1 MNFSKL
7 LSSRQSILR
16 QAHLANLAFS
26 YFTISRLADRAAKAG
41 LSQRV
46 RLRATSV
53 GEETIP
59 ASLTALTGSQ
69 SVIEEHFSDEDVLQ
83 LADSM
88 EFALEGPFVEVEFT
102 LDDSV
107 SYVSGH
113 RSGRSLGVRQLI
125 AHRGEYLIGTNTR
138 RVIEEMCRHD
148 HLINR
153 HTLKESRQFPFHRL
167 V

>member
-102 LDDSV
+102 LDDFV
-107 SYVSGH
+107 SYAIPL
-113 RSGRSLGVRQLI
+113 RAALERNGVALDGPPQI
-125 AHRGEYLIGTNTR
+125 QDNAPPQR
-138 RVIEEMCRHD
+138 RDE
-148 HLINR
+148 
-153 HTLKESRQFPFHRL
+153 
-167 V
+167 